1 MPCISTHLINKFLLR
16 NFRILEWIIFTTLI
30 QNEVVCCFSLI
41 GTCLMVERMKKSPKK
56 IISEVYAQDRMEAIS
71 KLFSIYTT

>member
-1 MPCISTHLINKFLLR
+1 
-16 NFRILEWIIFTTLI
+16 
-30 QNEVVCCFSLI
+30 
-41 GTCLMVERMKKSPKK
+41 MVERMKKSPKK